1 MPAHPLVPLD
11 AEEFGRNLEVLR
23 GSGRLAPS
31 MRFAG
36 VVLAEPPKAD
46 VLAWRPVT
54 TFPAARARSSGT
66 APTAGRTTSSSTSW
80 PGVEHFEHLP
90 GVTPNFTLDEFHE
103 AEEALK
109 REPRVVEALAARG
122 MTDLDLVLLDTW
134 TFGAAVMPEQW
145 RDRRSAGSTCGGGR
159 PPAAALTPTRSAA

>member
-46 VLAWRPVT
+46 VLAWRPGDDV
-54 TFPAARARSSGT
+54 PRRARSIVWDR
-66 APTAGRTTSSSTSW
+66 ADGRTYDVLVDLVA
-80 PGVEHFEHLP
+80 GAVEHFEHLP

-122 MTDLDLVLLDTW
+122 
-134 TFGAAVMPEQW
+134 
-145 RDRRSAGSTCGGGR
+145 
-159 PPAAALTPTRSAA
+159 

>member
-46 VLAWRPVT
+46 VLAWRPGDDV
-54 TFPAARARSSGT
+54 PRRARSIVWDR
-66 APTAGRTTSSSTSW
+66 ADGRTASLERGEALFRVRHDARHPFTVAAGERAALVPHGRGHPEA
-80 PGVEHFEHLP
+80 PGVVDYV
-90 GVTPNFTLDEFHE
+90 GDRI
-103 AEEALK
+103 AEGEDALN
-109 REPRVVEALAARG
+109 G
-122 MTDLDLVLLDTW
+122 
-134 TFGAAVMPEQW
+134 
-145 RDRRSAGSTCGGGR
+145 
-159 PPAAALTPTRSAA
+159 LT